1 MAEQPRSRILILG
14 GGFAGLAVAQGLE
27 RLLQAGEADVTL
39 VSRDNYAL
47 FTPMLPEVS
56 SGDLEA
62 RHIVSPLRA
71 LLRSTSLVLGELRSI
86 DLEAKHVDVELL
98 LGHTTTRIAYD
109 HVVLATGSVT
119 ATFGIPGV
127 AEHSI
132 PFKRLEDAETLRNRV
147 VEALEV
153 ADVETDPRKRAS
165 LLTCAIVGGGYTGVE
180 IAGQLVEF
188 LRGIVRFYRTIAFE
202 DVRVVLIEGGPKLLP
217 DLLPRMGEYCGQ
229 LLEQRGVDVR
239 LGALVSQ
246 VDANGVE
253 LKDGGRIDAAT
264 VVWSAGVRPSPL
276 IASLPL
282 PHARNG
288 GILVK
293 GDMSVEDRPGV
304 WALGDCAWIP
314 NPKGGFY
321 PATAQHAIREGPLL
335 AENIVY
341 ALRGRPTLPF
351 TWQSLGTMASLGAH
365 HGVVGF
371 PNGFVLTGFPA
382 WWMWRTYYL
391 LRIPG
396 IYRKVRVALDWFLA
410 LLFPRDIAQLRVD
423 NDLARREAR
432 EEAGLH

>member
-1 MAEQPRSRILILG
+1 MTEQARPRILILG

-27 RLLQAGEADVTL
+27 RLLQPEEADVTL

-71 LLRSTSLVLGELRSI
+71 LLHTTSLVLGEVRAI
-86 DLEAKHVDVELL
+86 DLDGKHVDVALL
-98 LGHTTTRIAYD
+98 LGGGDERIAYD
-109 HVVLATGSVT
+109 HLVLATGSVT

-127 AEHSI
+127 ADHSI

-147 VEALEV
+147 VESLEV
-153 ADVETDPRKRAS
+153 ADVATDPRKRAS
-165 LLTCAIVGGGYTGVE
+165 LLTYAIVGGGYTGVE

-202 DVRVVLIEGGPKLLP
+202 DVRVVLVEGGPKLLP
-217 DLLPRMGEYCGQ
+217 DLLPRMGEYCRE
-229 LLEQRGVDVR
+229 LLQKRGVEVC
-239 LGALVSQ
+239 LGALVSR
-246 VDANGVE
+246 VDADGVE
-253 LKDGGRIDAAT
+253 LKDGRRIDAVT
-264 VVWSAGVRPSPL
+264 IVWSAGVRPSPL

-293 GDMSVEDRPGV
+293 GDMSVEGHPGV
-304 WALGDCAWIP
+304 WAIGDCAWIP

-335 AENIVY
+335 AENLVY

-351 TWQSLGTMASLGAH
+351 TWQTLGTMASLGAH

-396 IYRKVRVALDWFLA
+396 LYRKARVALDWLLA